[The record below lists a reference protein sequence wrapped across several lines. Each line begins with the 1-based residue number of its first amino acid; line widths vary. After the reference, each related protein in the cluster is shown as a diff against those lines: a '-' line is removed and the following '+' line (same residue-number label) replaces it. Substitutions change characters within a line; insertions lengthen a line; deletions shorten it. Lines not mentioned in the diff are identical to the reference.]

1 MLEAKAMTKIVHGI
15 VHGRTIELDQELG
28 VADGQQ
34 VEVAIQIVGTSPATE
49 PWGEGLRRCAG
60 ALAGIP
66 GLDEDME
73 QILAQRKTARFR
85 EVPE

>member
-1 MLEAKAMTKIVHGI
+1 MTKIVHGI
-15 VHGRTIELDQELG
+15 VHGKTIEIDQELG
-28 VADGQQ
+28 LADGQR
-34 VEVAIQIVGTSPATE
+34 VEVAIQVTVVASGPE

-60 ALAGIP
+60 ALADIP

-85 EVPE
+85 EVLE